1 MVDSRHHAAY
11 VPNPR
16 TVVEWKRARQAL
28 YTSSQR
34 ETAKCRKGWVIFRK
48 YWWVNSEEPRRWA
61 AMCDEFHDML
71 KEAKAD
77 AHQRTEALLGK
88 KLAAMKWH

>member
-1 MVDSRHHAAY
+1 
-11 VPNPR
+11 
-16 TVVEWKRARQAL
+16 
-28 YTSSQR
+28 
-34 ETAKCRKGWVIFRK
+34 
-48 YWWVNSEEPRRWA
+48 
-61 AMCDEFHDML
+61 MCDEFHDML